1 MTDSKFCIVLTTVN
15 DEAIKRKI
23 IKDLLSKRL
32 AACIQIM
39 PIESHYLWE
48 GNVCEDNE
56 ELLVIKTKTVL
67 YKSVEDVIRM
77 LHSYDTPQIVQLP
90 ITSGF
95 PQYLNWLENNT
106 IEKLDGF

>member
-95 PQYLNWLENNT
+95 PKYLNWLENNT